1 MLGAAS
7 GGRDGGFRGRN
18 VAHAISAR
26 LVGVTPALADDL
38 ALAHRLA
45 DAADELPAA
54 AFTGEAVAHEL
65 KPDGSPVSET
75 DLLAKYRA

>member
-1 MLGAAS
+1 M
-7 GGRDGGFRGRN
+7 
-18 VAHAISAR
+18 
-26 LVGVTPALADDL
+26 TPALADDL

-45 DAADELPAA
+45 DAADELTAA

-75 DLLAKYRA
+75 DLLVERRPGGPALLSRRSAGGARSAGAGATTVS